1 MELAVKV
8 PSVTVKVTAE
18 LPSGA
23 GVPEISPVTGSML
36 NPGGR
41 PLALT
46 LAAGVP
52 PVVYTLILNGCPALP
67 VALVLLAITGPEVGA
82 GCTVIMRVAVVVPAE
97 FVALSPTCDI
107 PAAVG
112 VPMIAPRLVS
122 NVKPGAR
129 LKAPSEVAPL
139 ASN

>member
-18 LPSGA
+18 LPSGE
-23 GVPEISPVTGSML
+23 GVPEISPVTALML

-41 PLALT
+41 PLALA
-46 LAAGVP
+46 LAPGVP
-52 PVVYTLILNGCPALP
+52 PAVITWKLKGCPPLP
-67 VALVLLAITGPEVGA
+67 VAAVPLIITGPEVGA
-82 GCTVIMRVAVVVPAE
+82 GCTVIMRVAAVVPAE
-97 FVALSPTCDI
+97 FVALSITWDV

-112 VPMIAPRLVS
+112 VPVIALRRVS

-129 LKAPSEVAPL
+129 FKAPSEVAPL

>member
-23 GVPEISPVTGSML
+23 GIPEISPVTALML
-36 NPGGR
+36 KPGGR
-41 PLALT
+41 PISLT

-52 PVVYTLILNGCPALP
+52 PVVYTLRLNGCPALP

-82 GCTVIMRVAVVVPAE
+82 GCTMITRGAVVVPAE
-97 FVALSPTCDI
+97 FVALSPTCDV
-107 PAAVG
+107 PAAG
-112 VPMIAPRLVS
+112 VVPAS
-122 NVKPGAR
+122 GH
-129 LKAPSEVAPL
+129 EV
-139 ASN
+139 

>member
-23 GVPEISPVTGSML
+23 GIPEISPVTALML
-36 NPGGR
+36 KPGGR

-67 VALVLLAITGPEVGA
+67 VALVLLAIIGPEVGA
-82 GCTVIMRVAVVVPAE
+82 GCTVRKRVAVVWPTEFAALSLTWNVPAAAGGPQACA
-97 FVALSPTCDI
+97 VACANGQRGAWSD
-107 PAAVG
+107 G
-112 VPMIAPRLVS
+112 PRRS
-122 NVKPGAR
+122 GP
-129 LKAPSEVAPL
+129 
-139 ASN
+139 

>member
-1 MELAVKV
+1 MELVVKA

-18 LPSGA
+18 LPSGL
-23 GVPEISPVTGSML
+23 GVPEISPVTASML

-46 LAAGVP
+46 LAPGVP
-52 PVVYTLILNGCPALP
+52 PVVYTLKLNGCPALP
-67 VALVLLAITGPEVGA
+67 VALVLAAITGPEVGA
-82 GCTVIMRVAVVVPAE
+82 GCTVITRVAVVVPAE
-97 FVALSPTCDI
+97 FMALSPTWNV

-112 VPMIAPRLVS
+112 VPVIAPRLVL

-129 LKAPSEVAPL
+129 LLAPSEVAPL